1 MSNSLWPNGLLP
13 ARPLCSWDFP
23 SKNTGVG
30 CHFLLQEIFRPRD
43 QTCVSCL
50 AGRFFTYRTH
60 VSCLVGGFFTSEPP
74 FVNLKLHYS
83 KWKNPVPST
92 RNVVNNIAV
101 SFVSCIIY
109 KDFKLLCCIPETK
122 KSTILQFKN
131 KNISEVFV
139 LYDSICMKFWK
150 RQKYIERK

>member
-1 MSNSLWPNGLLP
+1 MDCCPPGPSVHGIFQ
-13 ARPLCSWDFP
+13 ARILEWVAISF
-23 SKNTGVG
+23 SRRSS
-30 CHFLLQEIFRPRD
+30 RPRD